1 MKANVN
7 LLTVK
12 QVCERIGLSRTA
24 VYEGV
29 AAGRLPRPVYPTPRA
44 PRWRSDE
51 IDAHIERLSE
61 ARAA

>member
-1 MKANVN
+1 MDQPVN

-12 QVCERIGLSRTA
+12 QTAARLGLSRTA
-24 VYEGV
+24 IYEGV

-51 IDAHIERLSE
+51 IDAHIRKLSE